1 MEALPPPPY
10 LHPVA
15 GAAAL
20 VHVALLAP
28 VGGVVVA
35 VSFSAAVSAVEIVI
49 VSVVV
54 TAEKASASGPVYAP

>member
-10 LHPVA
+10 LHP

-20 VHVALLAP
+20 VHVALLDVALLALVVT
-28 VGGVVVA
+28 VGGVVAVFIVVA
-35 VSFSAAVSAVEIVI
+35 

-54 TAEKASASGPVYAP
+54 AIAEKASASGSVVYAP